1 LESNVGRNRTCE
13 AKVPEDFQ
21 RKVKESALT
30 TEIQTGLIALD
41 VAQSVFAA
49 YAGVPAT
56 RLSQCLS
63 GVKSWDPKDL
73 AACEKALR
81 EMLDL
86 AKSVEPLP
94 IDFRKVGLVRTVL
107 ESRRMMKT
115 WTVRTAPGQVF
126 AGLDASY
133 RPVFDATGLAL
144 TGEAAH
150 QICSEL
156 RKLNYRADAISR
168 QLLANERSL
177 EFRAAWK
184 PR

>member
-1 LESNVGRNRTCE
+1 LRLIFRSQKREGKYFLE
-13 AKVPEDFQ
+13 P
-21 RKVKESALT
+21 ALT
-30 TEIQTGLIALD
+30 IDIQTGLTQLD
-41 VAQSVFAA
+41 CAQSVFAA

-63 GVKSWDPKDL
+63 GVKNWDLKDL

-81 EMLDL
+81 ELLDL

-94 IDFRKVGLVRTVL
+94 IDFRKVALVRTVL
-107 ESRRMMKT
+107 ESRRLMKT
-115 WTVRTAPGQVF
+115 WVVRTGPDQVF
-126 AGLDASY
+126 AGLDGAY
-133 RPVFDATGLAL
+133 RPFFDATGLAL
-144 TGEAAH
+144 SGEAAH

-156 RKLNYRADAISR
+156 RRLNYRADAVSR

>member
-1 LESNVGRNRTCE
+1 LE
-13 AKVPEDFQ
+13 P
-21 RKVKESALT
+21 ALT
-30 TEIQTGLIALD
+30 IEIQTGLTQLD
-41 VAQSVFAA
+41 CAQSVFAA

-63 GVKSWDPKDL
+63 GVKNWDAKDL

-81 EMLDL
+81 ELLDL

-94 IDFRKVGLVRTVL
+94 IDFRKVGLVRAAL
-107 ESRRMMKT
+107 DARRALKT
-115 WTVRTAPGQVF
+115 WVVRTGPGQVF

-133 RPVFDATGLAL
+133 RPVFDATGLPL
-144 TGEAAH
+144 TGESAH

-168 QLLANERSL
+168 QLLANEQSL